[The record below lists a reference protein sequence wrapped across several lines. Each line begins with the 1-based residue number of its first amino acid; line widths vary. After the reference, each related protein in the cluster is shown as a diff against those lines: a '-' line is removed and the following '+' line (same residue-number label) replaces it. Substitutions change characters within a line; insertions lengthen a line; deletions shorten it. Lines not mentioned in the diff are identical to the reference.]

1 MIFFI
6 VISFWFAFYMASLF
20 LGTLTMT
27 YEQEKQRVS
36 EKSRDMEPNVH
47 QTTKEH
53 EEGNEAAE
61 VQACHF
67 KTHNI
72 RRTFQSLRVFDLLT
86 YDHISVLF

>member
-20 LGTLTMT
+20 LGTLAMN
-27 YEQEKQRVS
+27 YEKEKQRVS
-36 EKSRDMEPNVH
+36 EKPRDMEANVQ

-61 VQACHF
+61 VQVYHF

-72 RRTFQSLRVFDLLT
+72 RRTSQKS
-86 YDHISVLF
+86 

>member
-1 MIFFI
+1 
-6 VISFWFAFYMASLF
+6 MASLF

-86 YDHISVLF
+86 YI

>member
-20 LGTLTMT
+20 LGTLAMT
-27 YEQEKQRVS
+27 YEKEKQRVS
-36 EKSRDMEPNVH
+36 EKPRDMEANVQ
-47 QTTKEH
+47 QTMKEH
-53 EEGNEAAE
+53 EEGNGAAE

-72 RRTFQSLRVFDLLT
+72 RRTFQSLRVFGLLT
-86 YDHISVLF
+86 YDHISV